1 MVERKEKT
9 KHKNRL
15 TSILRKKVMYRKNLK
30 GKLLKRRNQKVVMK
44 LTEVAGKKQRVKS
57 NL

>member
-44 LTEVAGKKQRVKS
+44 LTEVAGKKQRVNS